1 MLGFH
6 SVSAAPISGRTT
18 NATAAPSDLSPY
30 AGSKPSLLAS
40 RVVRATGSA
49 WVDLGGAAAASSD
62 LSPYAQGFPSF
73 SRRGN
78 PRVISAAWYDP
89 GAPVVSDDLPM
100 RGQALPSQA
109 LPRPRATPSYSRAW
123 FDLDTAV
130 AVSSDLS
137 PYAQARTIEA
147 WRRARSSGTVWNSGD
162 DFLPPQDALAAYA
175 QSIAPRVK
183 IARLLGKGTAW
194 VDLVDGIPPVI
205 PPVTGNVSGSGGGGA
220 GRRRV
225 SYEEADQIRRRM
237 RDIEIKRV
245 KSWKD
250 PKRLERQL
258 QQIYADLY
266 ESEFRPELPELAQPV
281 KRAEALATFKPDFSP
296 LLKDLTA
303 IRQLL
308 DLYQLFLDDEEA
320 IALLLLS

>member
-6 SVSAAPISGRTT
+6 SISAAPISGRTK
-18 NATAAPSDLSPY
+18 NAQTASSSDLSPY
-30 AGSKPSLLAS
+30 AGSNPSLAS

-49 WVDLGGAAAASSD
+49 WVDLDAATAASSD
-62 LSPYAQGFPSF
+62 LSPYAQGNAGF
-73 SRRGN
+73 SRRVN

-89 GAPVVSDDLPM
+89 GAPVVSDDLPI
-100 RGQALPSQA
+100 RGQA
-109 LPRPRATPSYSRAW
+109 LPRPRATPSYSRVW
-123 FDLDTAV
+123 VDLDTAV

-147 WRRARSSGTVWNSGD
+147 WRRARNSGTVWNSGD
-162 DFLPPQDALAAYA
+162 DFFPPQDALAIYA
-175 QSIAPRVK
+175 QSIA
-183 IARLLGKGTAW
+183 ARIRITRPLGQGNAW
-194 VDLVDGIPPVI
+194 VDLLDGIPPVI

-225 SYEEADQIRRRM
+225 SFEEADQIRRRM

-266 ESEFRPELPELAQPV
+266 ESEFRPELPELARPV
-281 KRAEALATFKPDFSP
+281 KRAELLATLKPDFAP
-296 LLKDLTA
+296 LLKDLAA

>member
-6 SVSAAPISGRTT
+6 SISAAPISGRTT
-18 NATAAPSDLSPY
+18 NAQTAAPSDLSPY
-30 AGSKPSLLAS
+30 AGSKPSLAS
-40 RVVRATGSA
+40 RGVRATGSA
-49 WVDLGGAAAASSD
+49 WVDVEGAASASSD
-62 LSPYAQGFPSF
+62 LSPYAQGSPGL

-78 PRVISAAWYDP
+78 PRSISAAWYDP
-89 GAPVVSDDLPM
+89 GAPVVSDDLPI
-100 RGQALPSQA
+100 RGQA

-123 FDLDTAV
+123 VDLDTAV

-147 WRRARSSGTVWNSGD
+147 WRRARSGGTVWNSGD
-162 DFLPPQDALAAYA
+162 DFFPPQDALAVYA
-175 QSIAPRVK
+175 QSITLRVR
-183 IARLLGKGTAW
+183 IARPLGKGTAW
-194 VDLVDGIPPVI
+194 VDLLDGIPPAI
-205 PPVTGNVSGSGGGGA
+205 PPVTGNVGGSGGGS

-225 SYEEADQIRRRM
+225 SFEEADQIRRRL

-266 ESEFRPELPELAQPV
+266 ESEFRTELPDLPELAQPV
-281 KRAEALATFKPDFSP
+281 QRAEPLATLKPDFAP
-296 LLKDLTA
+296 LLKDLKA

-308 DLYQLFLDDEEA
+308 DMYQIFLDDEEA

>member
-1 MLGFH
+1 MLGFQPI
-6 SVSAAPISGRTT
+6 SGAPISGRTK
-18 NATAAPSDLSPY
+18 NATDSSSDLSPY
-30 AGSKPSLLAS
+30 AGSNPSLAS

-62 LSPYAQGFPSF
+62 LSPYAQGFT
-73 SRRGN
+73 RRGN

-89 GAPVVSDDLPM
+89 GAPVVSDDLPI
-100 RGQALPSQA
+100 RGQA

-123 FDLDTAV
+123 VDLDTAV

-147 WRRARSSGTVWNSGD
+147 WRRARNSGTVWNSGD
-162 DFLPPQDALAAYA
+162 DFFPPQDALAAYA
-175 QSIAPRVK
+175 QSIAPRIR
-183 IARLLGKGTAW
+183 IARPLGQGNAW
-194 VDLVDGIPPVI
+194 VDLQDGIAPVI
-205 PPVTGNVSGSGGGGA
+205 PPVTGNVGGSGGGA

-225 SYEEADQIRRRM
+225 SFEEADQIRRRL

-266 ESEFRPELPELAQPV
+266 ESEFRIELPELAQPTQREV
-281 KRAEALATFKPDFSP
+281 KRAEPFKPDFSP
-296 LLKDLTA
+296 LLKDMTA
-303 IRQLL
+303 IRHLL
-308 DLYQLFLDDEEA
+308 DLYQIFLDDEEA
-320 IALLLLS
+320 IALLLLF

>member
-6 SVSAAPISGRTT
+6 SVSAAPISGRTK
-18 NATAAPSDLSPY
+18 NAQTASSSDLSPY

-40 RVVRATGSA
+40 RIVRATGSA
-49 WVDLGGAAAASSD
+49 WVDLDAAVTVSSD
-62 LSPYAQGFPSF
+62 LSPYAQGIA
-73 SRRGN
+73 RRGT
-78 PRVISAAWYDP
+78 PRIISAAWYDP
-89 GAPVVSDDLPM
+89 GAPVVSDDLPI

-109 LPRPRATPSYSRAW
+109 LSRLRTASSYSRAW

-147 WRRARSSGTVWNSGD
+147 WRRARNSGTVWNSGD
-162 DFLPPQDALAAYA
+162 DFFPPQDALAVYA
-175 QSIAPRVK
+175 QAIATRVR
-183 IARLLGKGTAW
+183 IARPLGQSKSW
-194 VDLVDGIPPVI
+194 VDLLDGVPIVI

-225 SYEEADQIRRRM
+225 SYEEADQIRRRL

-266 ESEFRPELPELAQPV
+266 ESEFRTELPELAQQV
-281 KRAEALATFKPDFSP
+281 KRAEPLAILKPDFAP

>member
-1 MLGFH
+1 MLFR
-6 SVSAAPISGRTT
+6 ST
-18 NATAAPSDLSPY
+18 NAQTASSSDLSPY
-30 AGSKPSLLAS
+30 AGSKPSPLAS
-40 RVVRATGSA
+40 RIVRATGSA
-49 WVDLGGAAAASSD
+49 WVDLGGATAASSD
-62 LSPYAQGFPSF
+62 LSPYAQGLSGLL
-73 SRRGN
+73 RRGN
-78 PRVISAAWYDP
+78 PRGISAAWYDP
-89 GAPVVSDDLPM
+89 GAPVVSDDLPIL
-100 RGQALPSQA
+100 GQA

-123 FDLDTAV
+123 VDLDTAL

-147 WRRARSSGTVWNSGD
+147 WRRARNSGTVWNSGD
-162 DFLPPQDALAAYA
+162 DFFPPQDALAAYA
-175 QSIAPRVK
+175 QSIAPRVR
-183 IARLLGKGTAW
+183 IARPLGQGKAW
-194 VDLVDGIPPVI
+194 VDLQDGIAPVI

-225 SYEEADQIRRRM
+225 SYEEADQIRRRL

-266 ESEFRPELPELAQPV
+266 ESEFRTELPELTQPQPVQREV
-281 KRAEALATFKPDFSP
+281 KRAEPFKPDFAP

-308 DLYQLFLDDEEA
+308 DLYQIFLDDEEA

>member
-6 SVSAAPISGRTT
+6 SISAAPISGRTT
-18 NATAAPSDLSPY
+18 NATASSSDLSPY
-30 AGSKPSLLAS
+30 AGSKPSLAS
-40 RVVRATGSA
+40 RIVRATGSA
-49 WVDLGGAAAASSD
+49 WVDLDAAVAASSA
-62 LSPYAQGFPSF
+62 LSPYAQGIA
-73 SRRGN
+73 RRGN
-78 PRVISAAWYDP
+78 PRSISAAWYDP
-89 GAPVVSDDLPM
+89 GAPVVSDDLPI
-100 RGQALPSQA
+100 RGQA

-147 WRRARSSGTVWNSGD
+147 WRRARNSGTVWNSGD
-162 DFLPPQDALAAYA
+162 DFFPPQDSLAAYA
-175 QSIAPRVK
+175 QSITPRVR
-183 IARLLGKGTAW
+183 IARPLGQGNAW
-194 VDLVDGIPPVI
+194 VDLLDGIAPVI

-225 SYEEADQIRRRM
+225 SFEEADQIRRRL

-266 ESEFRPELPELAQPV
+266 ESEFRTELPELAPQV
-281 KRAEALATFKPDFSP
+281 KRAEPLAPFNPDFAP

-308 DLYQLFLDDEEA
+308 DLYQIFLDDEEA

>member
-6 SVSAAPISGRTT
+6 PISAAPISGRTT
-18 NATAAPSDLSPY
+18 NAQTAAPSDLSPY
-30 AGSKPSLLAS
+30 AGSKPSLAS

-49 WVDLGGAAAASSD
+49 WV
-62 LSPYAQGFPSF
+62 
-73 SRRGN
+73 
-78 PRVISAAWYDP
+78 
-89 GAPVVSDDLPM
+89 
-100 RGQALPSQA
+100 
-109 LPRPRATPSYSRAW
+109 
-123 FDLDTAV
+123 DLDTAV

-137 PYAQARTIEA
+137 PYAQARPIEA
-147 WRRARSSGTVWNSGD
+147 WRRARNSGTVWNSGD
-162 DFLPPQDALAAYA
+162 DFLPPQDALAVYA
-175 QSIAPRVK
+175 QSITTRIR
-183 IARLLGKGTAW
+183 IARPLGQGKAW
-194 VDLVDGIPPVI
+194 VDLLDGLPPVI
-205 PPVTGNVSGSGGGGA
+205 PPSIGNVSGSGGGGA

-225 SYEEADQIRRRM
+225 SFEEADQIRLRL

-266 ESEFRPELPELAQPV
+266 ESEFRNELPELPELAQLV
-281 KRAEALATFKPDFSP
+281 QRAEPFKPDFAP

-308 DLYQLFLDDEEA
+308 DLYQIFLDDEEA

>member
-1 MLGFH
+1 MLGFQPI
-6 SVSAAPISGRTT
+6 SGAPISGRTKL
-18 NATAAPSDLSPY
+18 ATTSSSDLSPY
-30 AGSKPSLLAS
+30 AGSKPSLAS
-40 RVVRATGSA
+40 RVVRATGST
-49 WVDLGGAAAASSD
+49 WVDLDAAVASSSA
-62 LSPYAQGFPSF
+62 LSPYAQGFL
-73 SRRGN
+73 RRGN

-89 GAPVVSDDLPM
+89 GAPVVSDDLPIL
-100 RGQALPSQA
+100 GQA

-123 FDLDTAV
+123 VDLDTAL

-147 WRRARSSGTVWNSGD
+147 WRRARNSGTVWNSGD
-162 DFLPPQDALAAYA
+162 DFFPPQDSLAAYA
-175 QSIAPRVK
+175 QSIATRVR
-183 IARLLGKGTAW
+183 IARPLGQGAVW
-194 VDLVDGIPPVI
+194 VDLLDGIVPVI
-205 PPVTGNVSGSGGGGA
+205 PPVTGNVGGSGGGGA

-225 SYEEADQIRRRM
+225 SFEEADQIRRRL

-266 ESEFRPELPELAQPV
+266 ESEFRTELPELRTELAQPGQ
-281 KRAEALATFKPDFSP
+281 RAEPLATFKPDFAP

-308 DLYQLFLDDEEA
+308 DLYQIFLDDEEA

>member
-6 SVSAAPISGRTT
+6 SISAAPISARTT
-18 NATAAPSDLSPY
+18 NAQTASSSDLSPY
-30 AGSKPSLLAS
+30 AGSKPSLAS
-40 RVVRATGSA
+40 RVVRATGRA
-49 WVDLGGAAAASSD
+49 WVDLEGAAAASSD
-62 LSPYAQGFPSF
+62 LSPYAQGLA
-73 SRRGN
+73 RRGN
-78 PRVISAAWYDP
+78 PRTLSAAWYDA
-89 GAPVVSDDLPM
+89 GAPVVSDDLPI
-100 RGQALPSQA
+100 RGQA

-123 FDLDTAV
+123 VDLDTAV

-147 WRRARSSGTVWNSGD
+147 WRRARNSGTVWNSGD

-175 QSIAPRVK
+175 QSIAPRGR
-183 IARLLGKGTAW
+183 IARPFGKGTAW
-194 VDLVDGIPPVI
+194 VDLLDGIAPVI
-205 PPVTGNVSGSGGGGA
+205 PPITGNVSGSGGGGA

-225 SYEEADQIRRRM
+225 SYEEADQIRRRL

-245 KSWKD
+245 KRWKD

-266 ESEFRPELPELAQPV
+266 ESEFRTELPELAQPQSV
-281 KRAEALATFKPDFSP
+281 QHAEPFKPDFAP

>member
-6 SVSAAPISGRTT
+6 SISAAPISGRTT
-18 NATAAPSDLSPY
+18 NAQTASSSDLSPY
-30 AGSKPSLLAS
+30 AGSKPSLAS
-40 RVVRATGSA
+40 RVFRATGRA
-49 WVDLGGAAAASSD
+49 WVDLEGAAAASSD

-78 PRVISAAWYDP
+78 PRGISAAWYDP
-89 GAPVVSDDLPM
+89 GAPVVSDDLPIL
-100 RGQALPSQA
+100 GQA

-123 FDLDTAV
+123 VDLDTAV

-147 WRRARSSGTVWNSGD
+147 WRRARSGGTVWNSGD
-162 DFLPPQDALAAYA
+162 DFLPPQDALAIYA
-175 QSIAPRVK
+175 QSIAPRIR
-183 IARLLGKGTAW
+183 IARPLGQGKAW
-194 VDLVDGIPPVI
+194 VDLLDGIPPVI

-225 SYEEADQIRRRM
+225 SFEEADQIRRRL

-266 ESEFRPELPELAQPV
+266 ESEFRTELPERAPPV
-281 KRAEALATFKPDFSP
+281 KRAETLAILKPDFAP

>member
-1 MLGFH
+1 MLGFQPI
-6 SVSAAPISGRTT
+6 SAAPISAR
-18 NATAAPSDLSPY
+18 
-30 AGSKPSLLAS
+30 
-40 RVVRATGSA
+40 RVT
-49 WVDLGGAAAASSD
+49 GAAAASSD
-62 LSPYAQGFPSF
+62 LSPYAGSKPGPLASRVARVTGRTWVDLDAAVAASSDLSPYAQGF
-73 SRRGN
+73 SRRVN
-78 PRVISAAWYDP
+78 PRGLSAAWYDP
-89 GAPVVSDDLPM
+89 GALVVSDDLPIL
-100 RGQALPSQA
+100 GQA
-109 LPRPRATPSYSRAW
+109 LPRPRAKTSYSRYW
-123 FDLDTAV
+123 VDLDTAV

-162 DFLPPQDALAAYA
+162 DFIPPQDALAIYA
-175 QSIAPRVK
+175 QSVAPRIR
-183 IARLLGKGTAW
+183 IARPLGQSKSW
-194 VDLVDGIPPVI
+194 VDLLDGIPIVI

-225 SYEEADQIRRRM
+225 SYEEADQIRRRL

-258 QQIYADLY
+258 QQIYTDLY
-266 ESEFRPELPELAQPV
+266 ESEFRPELPELAHQV
-281 KRAEALATFKPDFSP
+281 KRAEPLAILKPDFAP

-303 IRQLL
+303 IRRLL

>member
-6 SVSAAPISGRTT
+6 SISAAPISGRTT
-18 NATAAPSDLSPY
+18 NATASSSDLSPY
-30 AGSKPSLLAS
+30 AGSKPSLAS
-40 RVVRATGSA
+40 RVIRATGSA

-62 LSPYAQGFPSF
+62 LSPYAQSIA
-73 SRRGN
+73 RRGT
-78 PRVISAAWYDP
+78 PRIISAAWYDP
-89 GAPVVSDDLPM
+89 GAPVVSD
-100 RGQALPSQA
+100 ALPILGQA

-123 FDLDTAV
+123 VDLDTAV

-147 WRRARSSGTVWNSGD
+147 WRRARSGGTVWNSGD
-162 DFLPPQDALAAYA
+162 DFLPPQDALAIYA
-175 QSIAPRVK
+175 QSVAPRIR
-183 IARLLGKGTAW
+183 IARPLGQSKSW
-194 VDLVDGIPPVI
+194 VDLLDGIPIVI

-225 SYEEADQIRRRM
+225 SYEDADQIRRRL

-266 ESEFRPELPELAQPV
+266 ESESRPELPELRTELAQPAQ
-281 KRAEALATFKPDFSP
+281 RAEPFKPDFAP

-308 DLYQLFLDDEEA
+308 DLYQIFLDDEEA